1 MTLALEIP
9 EAVVTLE
16 AAVIKKESEV
26 ETGWNLRIWDYSRKF
41 SIGY

>member
-1 MTLALEIP
+1 MENPEVAVTLEIP
-9 EAVVTLE
+9 E